1 MCSDCKSS
9 TSVSLKRINNFL
21 SLDEVDETLVY
32 KNITDARNGMPLE
45 YIDSNYQVETYSGY
59 NVNDTPI
66 IIKDGSFAW
75 GSGDN
80 VLRDINVKVYL
91 LLLSAYGCRSRR
103 DLWWLWLVVLEVV
116 RPPLSLL

>member
-45 YIDSNYQVETYSGY
+45 YIDSNHQVETYSGY

-103 DLWWLWLVVLEVV
+103 DLWW
-116 RPPLSLL
+116 R

>member
-103 DLWWLWLVVLEVV
+103 DLWWLWLVVLAVV